1 MNRLPLILI
10 GAAALIGCSEEG
22 RTSVGAQLLV
32 PDSVEVRWDDRL
44 NQSADGLGILVPVD
58 LMVYEGATGEPLDFV
73 RLDVNTSA
81 DAVVLDLDDV
91 EPLASDCVDCV
102 WDSGRDR
109 YVVLPD
115 PNDAQQPLLTDAD
128 GLARIYVWI
137 DAFPTAQNELLPIEV
152 DVDSEESGATFDIH
166 GI

>member
-1 MNRLPLILI
+1 MNRLSLILL
-10 GAAALIGCSEEG
+10 GTAVLAGCSEEG

-32 PDSVEVRWDDRL
+32 PDHVEVRWDDRL
-44 NQSADGLGILVPVD
+44 NLGSDGLGILVPVD
-58 LMVYEGATGEPLDFV
+58 LMVYEGATGEPLDMV
-73 RLDVNTSA
+73 RLDVNA
-81 DAVVLDLDDV
+81 GPEAIVLDLDDV

-115 PNDAQQPLLTDAD
+115 ADAQQRPLLTDAD

-137 DAFPTAQNELLPIEV
+137 DAFPTSGPDLLPIEV